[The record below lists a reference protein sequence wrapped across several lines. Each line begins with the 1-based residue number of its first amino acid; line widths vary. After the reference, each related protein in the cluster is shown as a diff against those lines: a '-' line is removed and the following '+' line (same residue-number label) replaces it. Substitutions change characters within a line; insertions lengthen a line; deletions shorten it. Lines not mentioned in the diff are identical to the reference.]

1 MYALKLMFAIIPI
14 TYAEN
19 KLKINLIIWWGQMF
33 VFQISFLNEII
44 YKTDL
49 VRLILFTKDRHV
61 GGVSA

>member
-1 MYALKLMFAIIPI
+1 
-14 TYAEN
+14 
-19 KLKINLIIWWGQMF
+19 MF